1 MSCLHTLLP
10 VLVGV
15 ALVGSLQPTPLRAEQ
30 IVYSHGDPGSLE
42 QFMLEM
48 VNNARANPAGEAARL
63 GIKLNNKLTPGRITP
78 EPKPPLA
85 FHPVLLQS
93 ARSHGDWM
101 LLKQRF
107 SHTGANGSTP
117 THRAAEIGF
126 PFGVAEN
133 IARQATSDGPNLRL
147 MTRNNHNALFRSPSH
162 RVNLLEPSYTI
173 AGLGLRRGSW
183 KGLNAQ
189 VAVQN
194 FSAGGA
200 SIDAGSFIVG
210 VAYRDLNVNGSYDPG
225 EGSAG
230 IEVRPDSGGYYAVTS
245 ASGGFAIPITA
256 VRTNEEDVSLPFTVQ
271 DKTDNHPEVQS
282 SDLAFRRDRI
292 ATAAPAQ
299 VQLTWTGGLLS
310 NPVVMTRA
318 TKEAVRI
325 NYRLMGTDGFF
336 FDRTMVTA
344 PNIRVDLRLGE
355 NGQPAPRLRQPLSF
369 AAPKAVTY
377 TPLGRVVSLAASS
390 SSRLPV
396 VFSSTNPLVEIQGSK
411 AIVRG
416 AGLFE
421 IAADQ
426 EGNDTYEPAL
436 RQKRTLRV
444 NRAKQVTTF
453 LLPRNVSLT
462 AGTRSLEA
470 TNNSGLPV
478 TFTSNRPD
486 IVSINGSNATLHST
500 GTVEITAKQEGNDN
514 YLPAKPVKRLLTV
527 TP

>member
-1 MSCLHTLLP
+1 MSLPRTLLRALLGAALIGSFQP
-10 VLVGV
+10 V
-15 ALVGSLQPTPLRAEQ
+15 PLRADQ
-30 IVYSHGDPGSLE
+30 IFYSHGEPSSLE

-48 VNNARANPAGEAARL
+48 VNNARANPRGEATRL
-63 GIKLNNKLTPGRITP
+63 GIKLNEKLPPGRITP
-78 EPKPPLA
+78 DPKPPLA
-85 FHPVLLQS
+85 FHPLLLQS

-101 LLKQRF
+101 LLKQIF
-107 SHTGANGSTP
+107 SHTGANGSRP
-117 THRAAEIGF
+117 RDRAAAIGF

-200 SIDAGSFIVG
+200 TIDAGSFIVG

-256 VRTNEEDVSLPFTVQ
+256 VLTNEEDISLPFPVQ
-271 DKTDNHPEVQS
+271 DKTDSHPEVQS

-292 ATAAPAQ
+292 AAAAAAQ
-299 VQLTWTGGLLS
+299 VQLTWTGGSLS
-310 NPVVMTRA
+310 NPVVTTKA

-325 NYRLMGTDGFF
+325 NYRLVGTDGFL
-336 FDRTMVTA
+336 FDRTMLTA
-344 PNIRVDLRLGE
+344 PNIRVDLRLGD
-355 NGQPAPRLRQPLSF
+355 NGQPAPRLRQTLSF
-369 AAPKAVTY
+369 TAPKAVTY
-377 TPLGRVVSLAASS
+377 TPIGRVVSLAASS

-396 VFSSTNPLVEIQGSK
+396 IFSSTNPLVEIQGSK

-426 EGNDTYEPAL
+426 EGNDTYEPAA

-444 NRAKQVTTF
+444 NRAKQVITF
-453 LLPRNVSLT
+453 RLPRKVSLT

-470 TNNSGLPV
+470 TNNSGLLV

-486 IVSINGSNATLHST
+486 IVSITGSTATLHAT

-527 TP
+527 AP